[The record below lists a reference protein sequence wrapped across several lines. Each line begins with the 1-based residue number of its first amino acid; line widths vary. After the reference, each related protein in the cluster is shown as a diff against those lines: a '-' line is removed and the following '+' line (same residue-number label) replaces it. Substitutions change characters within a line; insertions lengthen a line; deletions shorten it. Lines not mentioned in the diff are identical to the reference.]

1 MRVATPPS
9 PMAFAAAASTWT
21 TSREVGL
28 LEAEDEEQAAYG
40 LDENR
45 VVFTRDADF
54 LRLQDTGVPHA
65 GIIYRAKDTRG
76 TSCHAI
82 HKSWHACS

>member
-40 LDENR
+40 LDENFR
-45 VVFTRDADF
+45 PDV
-54 LRLQDTGVPHA
+54 RLQRGE
-65 GIIYRAKDTRG
+65 GIILLAD
-76 TSCHAI
+76 
-82 HKSWHACS
+82 